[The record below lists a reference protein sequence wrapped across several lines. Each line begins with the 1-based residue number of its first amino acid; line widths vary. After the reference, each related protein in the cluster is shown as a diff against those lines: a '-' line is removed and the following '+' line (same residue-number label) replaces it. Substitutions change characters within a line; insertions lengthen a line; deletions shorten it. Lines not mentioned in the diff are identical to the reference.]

1 MNRIRS
7 LCKDLEVLRKN
18 NYKELNKINIPSVDR
33 IIDEEK
39 SVKWNREEA
48 QRLYQ
53 KALSDRAELRKSH
66 INSEID
72 LQNLIYQ
79 SIQINC
85 DVPITIEGA
94 KKIYEYAREQS
105 DSYGMDEVS
114 DTIFDIINLIENIF
128 KEDGDAK
135 N

>member
-39 SVKWNREEA
+39 SVKWNKEEA

-53 KALSDRAELRKSH
+53 RALSDRAELRKSQ
-66 INSEID
+66 INSEKD
-72 LQNLIYQ
+72 LHDLIYQ
-79 SIQINC
+79 SIQTNC
-85 DVPITIEGA
+85 EVPITIQGA
-94 KKIYEYAREQS
+94 QKIYEYACEQS

-128 KEDGDAK
+128 KEDRDAK

>member
-18 NYKELNKINIPSVDR
+18 NYKELNKINIPNVDR

-66 INSEID
+66 INSEKD
-72 LQNLIYQ
+72 LHDRIYE

-94 KKIYEYAREQS
+94 KKIYEYACEQS

-114 DTIFDIINLIENIF
+114 DSIFDIINLIESIF
-128 KEDGDAK
+128 KGSVDEG
-135 N
+135 

>member
-7 LCKDLEVLRKN
+7 LCRDLEVLRKN
-18 NYKELNKINIPSVDR
+18 NHKELNKINIPNVDH

-66 INSEID
+66 INSEKD
-72 LQNLIYQ
+72 LHDLIYQ

-85 DVPITIEGA
+85 EIPITIEGA
-94 KKIYEYAREQS
+94 QKIYEYACQQS
-105 DSYGMDEVS
+105 DSYGMDEVT
-114 DTIFDIINLIENIF
+114 DTIFDIINLIEGIF
-128 KEDGDAK
+128 KGCVDEG
-135 N
+135 